1 MPIPADVYREV
12 HLVPSI
18 LSADFSRL
26 GEQVAAVMD
35 AGVRM
40 IHFDVM
46 DGHYVPNLS
55 IGPAVLASLAPVV
68 HDRGGLFSAHLM
80 IERPEKYAA
89 EFVRAGADA
98 LSFHVEACAHPRHVL
113 ETIRDMGAG
122 AGVALNPGTD
132 VSRIEPLLGVVDF
145 VLVMTVNPGFGGQEL
160 IAPVLGKLPWL
171 RKRLPAHVAVEV
183 DGGVGRDN
191 IARVVEAGGN
201 WVVAGSAVFGA
212 EDPAEEARALQQ
224 TARRAAGAAGA
235 AAREA

>member
-26 GEQVAAVMD
+26 GEEVAAVMD

-55 IGPAVLASLAPVV
+55 IGPAVLASLAPAV
-68 HDRGGLFSAHLM
+68 HERGGLFSVHLM

-89 EFVRAGADA
+89 DFVRAGADA
-98 LSFHVEACAHPRHVL
+98 LSFHVEACAHPRHTL
-113 ETIRDMGAG
+113 ATLREMRAG
-122 AGVALNPGTD
+122 AGIALNPGTD
-132 VSRIEPLLGVVDF
+132 VTRIEPLLDLVDF
-145 VLVMTVNPGFGGQEL
+145 VLVMTVNPGFGGQQL
-160 IAPVLGKLPWL
+160 IAPVLGKLPRL
-171 RKRLPAHVAVEV
+171 RQRLPLHVALEV
-183 DGGVGRDN
+183 DGGVGRDK
-191 IARVVEAGGN
+191 IAQVVQAGGN

-212 EDPAEEARALQQ
+212 KDPAAEARFLQESAL
-224 TARRAAGAAGA
+224 RAAA
-235 AAREA
+235 EASR